1 MEHHSMIVETTD
13 NRFWQV
19 RETGSPDLAHVWLGT
34 ELKWSKSTQTFF
46 KRPNRKGSEGRPQLV
61 SKAHCHRIVEP

>member
-19 RETGSPDLAHVWLGT
+19 RETGNPDLAHVWLGT
-34 ELKWSKSTQTFF
+34 ELKLNKATQTFF

-61 SKAHCHRIVEP
+61 SKAHCHLIVEP

>member
-46 KRPNRKGSEGRPQLV
+46 KRPNRKGSGGRPQLV